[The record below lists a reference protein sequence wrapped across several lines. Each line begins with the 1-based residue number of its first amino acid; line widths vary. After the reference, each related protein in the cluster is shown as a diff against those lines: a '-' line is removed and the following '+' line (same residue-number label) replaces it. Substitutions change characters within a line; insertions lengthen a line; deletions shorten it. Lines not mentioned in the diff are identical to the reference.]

1 MVGYFIK
8 ALDWSEVWA
17 LLIPLM
23 VLLFR
28 RPQPATL
35 KPVIIYLW
43 IAFILN
49 VGIDIIMIL
58 RDYRL
63 EWVKATFPEW
73 LKTNNPLYNIHS
85 VARFTC
91 FSIYFMQ
98 LQYASFTKFKKF
110 LAAASA
116 IFIVINFSIFENFF
130 NPRSFSGNLLATEA
144 YLLLVYCMLYYLS
157 ELKDDNK
164 NLFNG
169 PDFWVVTG
177 LSIYVVV
184 NFFVFLFY
192 LPMIYVDEDLAINIW
207 NVHNIAFI
215 IFCIFITKGLY
226 GSHRY
231 KYSV

>member
-1 MVGYFIK
+1 MVDYLIK

-17 LLIPLM
+17 LLIPLT
-23 VLLFR
+23 VLLYR

-43 IAFILN
+43 LAFILN
-49 VGIDIIMIL
+49 LGIDIIMVL
-58 RDYRL
+58 RDYYMD
-63 EWVKATFPEW
+63 WIQTHFPQW

-85 VARFTC
+85 VVRFTC
-91 FSIYFMQ
+91 FSIYFLQ
-98 LQYASFTKFKKF
+98 LHASFTKFKKL
-110 LAAASA
+110 LAAASV
-116 IFIVINFSIFENFF
+116 IFLAINFSIFENFF
-130 NPRSFSGNLLATEA
+130 YPDSFSGNLLATEA

-157 ELKDDNK
+157 ELKDDSK

-169 PDFWVVTG
+169 PHFWVVTG
-177 LSIYVVV
+177 LSIYVVI

-192 LPMIYVDEDLAINIW
+192 LPMIDVDVHLAVNIW

-215 IFCIFITKGLY
+215 IFCLFITKAFY
-226 GSHRY
+226 GSYRY

>member
-1 MVGYFIK
+1 MIDYFIK
-8 ALDWSEVWA
+8 ILDWSEVWA
-17 LLIPLM
+17 LLIPLT
-23 VLLFR
+23 VLLFF

-49 VGIDIIMIL
+49 IGIDIIMIL
-58 RDYRL
+58 RDNRL
-63 EWVKATFPEW
+63 DWVKTHFPEW
-73 LKTNNPLYNIHS
+73 LKTNNPLYNVHS
-85 VARFTC
+85 VARFIC
-91 FSIYFMQ
+91 FSIYFIQ
-98 LQYASFTKFKKF
+98 LPHASFTKLKKL
-110 LAAASA
+110 LAVASA
-116 IFIVINFSIFENFF
+116 IFIVINFSIFENFL
-130 NPRSFSGNLLATEA
+130 NPRSFSSNLLATEA

-157 ELKDDNK
+157 ELKDDSK

-192 LPMIYVDEDLAINIW
+192 LPMIDVDLELAVNIW

-215 IFCIFITKGLY
+215 IFCVFIAKGLY
-226 GSHRY
+226 GSDRY

>member
-1 MVGYFIK
+1 MVDYFLKI
-8 ALDWSEVWA
+8 LGWSEVWA
-17 LLIPLM
+17 LLIPL
-23 VLLFR
+23 VILLFR
-28 RPQPATL
+28 RQQPATL

-49 VGIDIIMIL
+49 LSIDIITAINIYHHNFDL
-58 RDYRL
+58 S
-63 EWVKATFPEW
+63 
-73 LKTNNPLYNIHS
+73 NNTLYNIHS
-85 VARFTC
+85 VVRFVC
-91 FSIYFMQ
+91 FSLYFIQ
-98 LQYASFTKFKKF
+98 LPQTSFDKFKKLLTVVF
-110 LAAASA
+110 L
-116 IFIVINFSIFENFF
+116 IFVVINFGFFENFF
-130 NPRSFSGNLLATEA
+130 NFDSFSGNLLATEA
-144 YLLLVYCMLYYLS
+144 YLLLIFCMLYYLS
-157 ELKDDNK
+157 ELKDDSK

-192 LPMIYVDEDLAINIW
+192 LPMIDVDLDLAVNIW

-215 IFCIFITKGLY
+215 IFCVFIAKGLY

>member
-1 MVGYFIK
+1 MIDYFLKI
-8 ALDWSEVWA
+8 LEWSEVWA
-17 LLIPLM
+17 LLIPL
-23 VLLFR
+23 VILLFR
-28 RPQPATL
+28 RQQPATL

-49 VGIDIIMIL
+49 LSIDIITAINIYHHNFDL
-58 RDYRL
+58 S
-63 EWVKATFPEW
+63 
-73 LKTNNPLYNIHS
+73 NNTLYNIHS
-85 VARFTC
+85 VVRFVC
-91 FSIYFMQ
+91 FSLYFIQ
-98 LQYASFTKFKKF
+98 LPQTSFDKFKKLLTVVF
-110 LAAASA
+110 L
-116 IFIVINFSIFENFF
+116 IFVVINFGFFENFF
-130 NPRSFSGNLLATEA
+130 NFDSFSGNLLATEA
-144 YLLLVYCMLYYLS
+144 YLLLIFCMLYYLS
-157 ELKDDNK
+157 ELKDDSK

-192 LPMIYVDEDLAINIW
+192 LPMIDVDLDLAVNIW

-215 IFCIFITKGLY
+215 IFCVFIAKGLY

>member
-1 MVGYFIK
+1 MGDYFFK

-17 LLIPLM
+17 LLIPLLA
-23 VLLFR
+23 LLFFR
-28 RPQPATL
+28 KQPAAL
-35 KPVIIYLW
+35 KPIIIYLW
-43 IAFILN
+43 IGLILN
-49 VGIDIIMIL
+49 ITIDIIMVLRIYNRGWIL
-58 RDYRL
+58 
-63 EWVKATFPEW
+63 THFPEW

-85 VARFTC
+85 VARFLC
-91 FSIYFMQ
+91 FSYYFMHLPQ
-98 LQYASFTKFKKF
+98 SSFTKFKKV
-110 LAAASA
+110 LAATSVV
-116 IFIVINFSIFENFF
+116 FLVINFSFFENFF
-130 NPRSFSGNLLATEA
+130 NPDSLSGNLLATEA

-157 ELKDDNK
+157 ELRDDSK

-177 LSIYVVV
+177 LSIYVVI

-192 LPMIYVDEDLAINIW
+192 LPMIDVDVDLAVNIW

-215 IFCIFITKGLY
+215 LFCLFITKAFY

>member
-1 MVGYFIK
+1 MGDYLIH
-8 ALDWSEVWA
+8 ALNWSEVWA
-17 LLIPLM
+17 LLVPLV

-28 RPQPATL
+28 HQQPAGL

-43 IAFILN
+43 LGLFINLA
-49 VGIDIIMIL
+49 IDIIMVL
-58 RDYRL
+58 RIYYHKEQL
-63 EWVKATFPEW
+63 
-73 LKTNNPLYNIHS
+73 TNNPLYNLHA
-85 VARFTC
+85 VVRFIC
-91 FSIYFMQ
+91 FSFYFIQ
-98 LQYASFTKFKKF
+98 LPQASFIKFKKILAGASVLF
-110 LAAASA
+110 LFVNF
-116 IFIVINFSIFENFF
+116 IFFEDFF
-130 NPRSFSGNLLATEA
+130 NYDSFSGNLHALEA

-157 ELKDDNK
+157 ELKDDSK

-192 LPMIYVDEDLAINIW
+192 LPMIDVDVDLAVNIW

-215 IFCIFITKGLY
+215 IFCLFITKAFY
-226 GSHRY
+226 GPVRY